1 MADMTD
7 VPVDQSQAPR
17 AFPRLQ
23 LGISA
28 QLETLEGRQR
38 VRLMDLSQGGARVI
52 LGNPGSIRECVLT
65 WIRFETFAIVAWVD
79 GKHVGLEF
87 DKPLPL
93 SVLVETR
100 QRAPSVVREEAERA
114 AQDWV
119 AGVSGG

>member
-1 MADMTD
+1 MTD
-7 VPVDQSQAPR
+7 VPAEQGKAPRR

-52 LGNPGSIRECVLT
+52 PSKAGDIKEGVLT
-65 WIRFETFAIVAWVD
+65 WIRFETFGTVAWVD

-87 DKPLPL
+87 DVPLPL
-93 SVLVETR
+93 AVLVETR
-100 QRAPSVVREEAERA
+100 QKAPSVVREEEERIA
-114 AQDWV
+114 REWV
-119 AGVSGG
+119 EGSS